1 VTEKKKPT
9 MPSLDAS
16 AFAAAAVPQP
26 DPVQVATTTRPVSRP
41 GLAAEPV
48 PATPAKPVAS
58 TGKTPSRTGK
68 VQLNVWVWPETRQKL
83 LHRKADTGE
92 SIEEMVSAAID
103 AMLAT
108 KLDIKISG

>member
-26 DPVQVATTTRPVSRP
+26 DPVQIATGQSVSRTAP
-41 GLAAEPV
+41 AAKPAAAI
-48 PATPAKPVAS
+48 PATPVTS
-58 TGKTPSRTGK
+58 TGKAPSRTGK
-68 VQLNVWVWPETRQKL
+68 VQLNVWVWPETRQRL

-103 AMLAT
+103 AMLVS
-108 KLDIKISG
+108 KHDIKIPS